1 MFKRK
6 KETFY
11 YAGLEVP
18 PLTSMDRYK
27 CLDDATKGV
36 LQKAS
41 GRIAFIMFVFYNEP
55 SIAMANAQQIV
66 KDNTSTIVV
75 MKGDATTAGSKRHFS
90 ASNGKIEPINFAITI
105 VANMEILITNATN
118 VPLSTK

>member
-11 YAGLEVP
+11 YAGHEVP

-41 GRIAFIMFVFYNEP
+41 GRIAFIMVVFSLCFLIIIGKLFYLTVLSYQSRSYKP
-55 SIAMANAQQIV
+55 SVLKTDLN
-66 KDNTSTIVV
+66 
-75 MKGDATTAGSKRHFS
+75 
-90 ASNGKIEPINFAITI
+90 INMNSF
-105 VANMEILITNATN
+105 
-118 VPLSTK
+118 